1 MDIIYVPILLLF
13 YLLFIFEFGVVT
25 KTYLILVWT
34 SGRRKYQGEVYPL
47 KDQLMWLVW
56 CRIIQDKTN
65 YLQIMIELWS
75 SSPAL
80 KGNFIQ
86 TLILSFLIKSNKL
99 ITKHIICSFCLVP
112 AIGWMKEVIL
122 LRLLELGWINFGI
135 ILIRYNQITTKY
147 GSNILLS
154 VFNNVM
160 MVHIC
165 RLHIRWYNKYTQDS
179 HAGKRCPCIHNY
191 IYMIEIWWPSC
202 T

>member
-99 ITKHIICSFCLVP
+99 FTKNIICNFCLC
-112 AIGWMKEVIL
+112 ASH
-122 LRLLELGWINFGI
+122 RLDEGGYTFKVAWAWLDQFWYNF
-135 ILIRYNQITTKY
+135 NQI
-147 GSNILLS
+147 
-154 VFNNVM
+154 
-160 MVHIC
+160 
-165 RLHIRWYNKYTQDS
+165 
-179 HAGKRCPCIHNY
+179 
-191 IYMIEIWWPSC
+191 
-202 T
+202 